1 MNLFALIAAD
11 PSETHHPFLAERA
24 ELLFGI
30 PAALI
35 IFAALVKFAGPMVKK
50 SLGDRTARI
59 QSEIDASAADRAS
72 AETEAAQIRQAK
84 GDIAA
89 ERARILADADAQA
102 AAVLDEGRKRIALEV
117 ADVEAKADA
126 DIAAA
131 ASRGSDELRAE
142 IARLSEDVVDK
153 VAMATIDPAFQNDLV
168 EAFIAKVGA
177 TS

>member
-1 MNLFALIAAD
+1 MTLFSLLAVDPAQSIDPFWAAK
-11 PSETHHPFLAERA
+11 A

-30 PAALI
+30 PASLI
-35 IFAALVKFAGPMVKK
+35 IFALLVKFAGPAVKK
-50 SLGDRTARI
+50 ALADRTARI
-59 QSEIDASAADRAS
+59 QAEIDASAADSAS
-72 AETEAAQIRQAK
+72 AAAEAAQIRQAK

-89 ERARILADADAQA
+89 ERARILAEADAQA

-131 ASRGSDELRAE
+131 ANRGADELRAE
-142 IARLSEDVVDK
+142 IARLAESAIDK
-153 VAMATIDPAFQNDLV
+153 VASATIDARAQNDLI
-168 EAFIAKVGA
+168 ESFIAKVGA